1 MSSLFL
7 KTEIT
12 GNKKSTINV
21 GDNNLISVS
30 QKLAEVKETSIT
42 SQGKEWSEV
51 VNQISELQKV
61 VKELS
66 DEHEKLRDQE
76 LVPTLSKAKEEAE
89 SLSENP
95 NKEKKGF
102 LEKFKSFCDL
112 ALKVTGVAKIV
123 SPFVT
128 KIAERLGIAL
138 P

>member
-1 MSSLFL
+1 MSFIS
-7 KTEIT
+7 KNEIKD
-12 GNKKSTINV
+12 NKNSTITV
-21 GDNNLISVS
+21 GDNDVISVS

-51 VNQISELQKV
+51 VNQISELQEV
-61 VKELS
+61 VKKLS
-66 DEHEKLRDQE
+66 DEHEELRDEE
-76 LVPTLSKAKEEAE
+76 LIPALSKAKKEAK

-95 NKEKKGF
+95 NGEKKEF

-128 KIAERLGIAL
+128 KIAELLGIAL

>member
-1 MSSLFL
+1 MSFIS
-7 KTEIT
+7 KNEIKD
-12 GNKKSTINV
+12 NKNSTITV

-51 VNQISELQKV
+51 VNQISELQEV
-61 VKELS
+61 VKKLS
-66 DEHEKLRDQE
+66 DEHEELRDEE
-76 LVPTLSKAKEEAE
+76 LIPALSKAKKEAK
-89 SLSENP
+89 SLSENT
-95 NKEKKGF
+95 NKEKKEF

-128 KIAERLGIAL
+128 KIAELLGIAL